1 MTAAAIWRKIVVLP
15 ALGGDTTSARW
26 PKPIGTNK
34 SIRRGAIGVGPVSRV
49 MRRLGCI
56 GVSFSKGIRDVA
68 NFLGLSFCWVW
79 CLEIDT
85 FLSVSQGYNPWS
97 FHIKKFVK
105 TTTTRCTRGLA
116 QDGFASGGR
125 AGAQHCDVIVNK

>member
-34 SIRRGAIGVGPVSRV
+34 SMRRGAIGVGPVSRV

-79 CLEIDT
+79 RLEIDA

-97 FHIKKFVK
+97 FHIKNICENNDNALYARIGPRRLRLRRSSRS
-105 TTTTRCTRGLA
+105 TTL
-116 QDGFASGGR
+116 
-125 AGAQHCDVIVNK
+125 